1 MSAKLE
7 NALGKT
13 YINDQAIATIAGM
26 CALDCY
32 GIVGMTAK
40 GAKDGFAQLLGRDNV
55 SRGISVTTKDDD
67 ITIELFVILEY
78 GISIQTVAENI
89 IDNVKYYVEKYTG
102 LKVSSVNVTVE
113 SIRA

>member
-1 MSAKLE
+1 MSAKIE

-13 YINDQAIATIAGM
+13 FINDQTIATIAGM

-55 SRGISVTTKDDD
+55 ARGISVTTKDDI

-78 GISIQTVAENI
+78 GISIQAVAENI
-89 IDNVKYYVEKYTG
+89 IDTVKYYVEKYTG
-102 LKVSSVNVTVE
+102 VVVSSVNITVE
-113 SIRA
+113 GIRA